1 MLIKTKMAEQP
12 FAIEKVHDG
21 VYLLRE
27 RFYDSPNQA
36 NIWLVQGSSKDLVID
51 TGLGI
56 WNLPGF
62 LEQQGLIGPKPVQAV
77 ATHIHFDHSGGLHQ
91 FEKFSLHSLEAEAIR
106 QGDNFVTSTL
116 FFSASEI
123 VVPPYQGWK
132 TSDYR
137 VKAAEPYTVVEEGHV
152 FDLGDRSLRVVHLPG
167 HTPGSIGL
175 IDERARILF
184 TGDVMYESDTLIDWL
199 PQSNINAYVQ
209 SCRRLQDLSSHV
221 DCVFPG
227 HSVMFDGRRL
237 HFLASEYISRAGACH
252 KIFTTVLK
260 GVSYMV
266 LKAKHS
272 ANIPAN
278 CCYHACCCC
287 CCIA

>member
-1 MLIKTKMAEQP
+1 MIARG
-12 FAIEKVHDG
+12 AILSHEPKITEATLVS
-21 VYLLRE
+21 
-27 RFYDSPNQA
+27 SPPRSPPSEGFHLA
-36 NIWLVQGSSKDLVID
+36 
-51 TGLGI
+51 TTI

-62 LEQQGLIGPKPVQAV
+62 LEQQGLIGSKSVQAV
-77 ATHIHFDHSGGLHQ
+77 ATRIHFDHSGGLHQ
-91 FEKFSLHSLEAEAIR
+91 FEKFSIHSLEAEAIR

-123 VVPPYQGWK
+123 AVPPYHGWK
-132 TSDYR
+132 ISDYR
-137 VKAAEPYTVVEEGHV
+137 VKAAEPYNVVEEGHV
-152 FDLGDRSLRVVHLPG
+152 FHLGDRSLRVVHLPG
-167 HTPGSIGL
+167 HTPGIVGL
-175 IDERARILF
+175 IDEHARILF
-184 TGDVMYESDTLIDWL
+184 TGDVMYESDALIDWL

-237 HFLASEYISRAGACH
+237 HFLVSEYISRAGAFH
-252 KIFTTVLK
+252 KIFTTMLK

-272 ANIPAN
+272 ANIPAK

-287 CCIA
+287 CCID